1 MTDAITSV
9 LITGS
14 AAGISVAVAVSLNA
28 QGYELILVDKD
39 ANEMT
44 SPIGS
49 GSKPSHL
56 GARQRSRLLY
66 C

>member
-14 AAGISVAVAVSLNA
+14 VAGIGVAVAVSLNA

-44 SPIGS
+44 SPTGS
-49 GSKPSHL
+49 
-56 GARQRSRLLY
+56 
-66 C
+66 